1 MSQEKVDQSGDDLVD
16 QKDAGKSQMRKR
28 DGDSLKSDPGFVHL
42 HAHSAYSLL
51 EGAIQPK
58 RLQELAISDEQPA
71 LAITDRN
78 NLFGALEFSQN
89 AAGRGLQPIMGCMLA
104 VDFSVDLDLAIED
117 FKAHGCRPVE
127 SSGNGGNGQDGE
139 ARDQKTDIGAGIDA
153 GIDNDSGSGSR
164 DNSVPM
170 EQAKQVFD
178 ATPATNID
186 RDLKPDK
193 IGEAGAGETG
203 DKRAM
208 NVAKSGPAVSGPME
222 RVETKDYP
230 FVVLLAMNETGFANL
245 VKLVSR
251 AHLLPGGQDLPHVS
265 FNSLAVLSEGL
276 ILLTAGEEG
285 PLNQALV
292 SEKTD
297 MARKQLVALD
307 VVFGDRLYIELQRHQ
322 VDDRQIEAQ
331 LLNFAYEMDIALVAA
346 NQVYFATAQDHEA
359 HDALICIAAGNVVG
373 QDDRRHV
380 GADYY
385 FKSRAQMLELFSDL
399 PEALANSVEIARRC
413 NYRTHTRKP
422 ILPSFTT
429 GDDQEGS
436 NQAEF
441 DELRKLALRGLDER
455 LAIHG
460 IAEGF
465 ERSDYDERIEFE
477 LGIIEQMG
485 FPGYFLIVADFI
497 IWAKKRGIPVGPG
510 RGSGA
515 GSVVAWSLK
524 ITDLDP
530 MRFTLL
536 FERFLNPERLSMPDF
551 DVDFCQDRREEVIRY
566 VQQKYGRDRVAQII
580 TFGTLQARAVLRD
593 VGRVL
598 QMPYG
603 QVDRLC
609 KLVPANPANPVSL
622 AQAVDNEPKLMEA
635 RREEEIVEK
644 LFSIALRLEGL
655 YRHASTH
662 AAGIVI
668 GDRKLE
674 ELVPL
679 YRDPRSEMPVSQYNM
694 KWVEPAGLVK
704 FDFLGLKTLTVLKQ
718 TVTFVAQRGI
728 KIDLDALPIDD
739 AATFEMLTKGET
751 VGVFQLESA
760 GMRKAL
766 IGMKPDRFED
776 IIALVALYRPGPMDN
791 IPTYNARKNG
801 EEEPDYYHPK
811 IKEILDETYGVIIYQ
826 EQVLQIARVLSGYSL
841 GEADFLRKAMGK
853 KIKEEMDAQRA
864 RFVKGAVERAISNNQ
879 ANDIFDVLAKFAG
892 YGFNKAH
899 AAAYALISYQTAYL
913 KCHFPVE
920 FLAANMQLDAG
931 NTEKL
936 SIFHQDAR
944 QQKIEIVAPSVQTSH
959 TGFTVKD
966 AKIQYALAAI
976 KGVGEGAVEQI
987 IVERENNGMFTTIT
1001 DFFTRSHSRQLNRR
1015 TVENLICAGA
1025 FDCFGKPREAMLGGL
1040 DRLLGHANRT
1050 IQDRERGQSD
1060 MFGGDEA
1067 SEIELPRVEPW
1078 LPSQLLQR
1086 EHQSVGFYLSAH
1098 PLDEYKSALDN
1109 FRVQLYSDF
1118 EKSVRAGASA
1128 GKLAGTVISRQERN
1142 TRSGKRM
1149 GIITISDPSG
1159 QYEAVIF
1166 EESLDRYRE
1175 LLEPGQSVIIHSG
1188 ADMRPEGVSIRIL
1201 SVDSLEKEANK
1212 VQQDLR
1218 IFLRDEG
1225 PLENLAT
1232 LINTRGDGKVS
1243 FVVVQDNGAREV
1255 EIRLKNKVQVS
1266 NRIASALKAVPGVLD
1281 VELV

>member
-1 MSQEKVDQSGDDLVD
+1 MSTDNSSFPDKSVTNQKSARPRPQLPYKPVNKNSDTNEQILDNTNDDH
-16 QKDAGKSQMRKR
+16 GSP
-28 DGDSLKSDPGFVHL
+28 GSPGFIHL
-42 HAHSAYSLL
+42 HTHSAYSLL
-51 EGAIQPK
+51 EGAVQPK
-58 RLQELAISDEQPA
+58 RLQELAIADGQPA

-78 NLFGALEFSQN
+78 SLFGALEFSEK
-89 AAGRGLQPIMGCMLA
+89 ASELGLQPIMGSKLA
-104 VDFSVDLDLAIED
+104 VDFSD
-117 FKAHGCRPVE
+117 FENFDISRRNENSANSASDKATDSGTDSE
-127 SSGNGGNGQDGE
+127 S
-139 ARDQKTDIGAGIDA
+139 
-153 GIDNDSGSGSR
+153 DSGSDHLVKGGAR
-164 DNSVPM
+164 NGRR
-170 EQAKQVFD
+170 E
-178 ATPATNID
+178 ID
-186 RDLKPDK
+186 
-193 IGEAGAGETG
+193 
-203 DKRAM
+203 
-208 NVAKSGPAVSGPME
+208 
-222 RVETKDYP
+222 DYP
-230 FVVLLAMNETGFANL
+230 FVILLAINEVGFANL
-245 VKLVSR
+245 TKLVSR
-251 AHLLPGGQDLPHVS
+251 AHLIPNEMDVPHVS
-265 FNSLAVLSEGL
+265 VEELAALSDGL
-276 ILLTAGEEG
+276 ILLSGGEEG
-285 PLNQALV
+285 PLNKAFAMGNSDLGNSGIATIYCQNLY
-292 SEKTD
+292 SI
-297 MARKQLVALD
+297 
-307 VVFGDRLYIELQRHQ
+307 FGDRFYIELQRHA
-322 VDDRQIEAQ
+322 DDDPSIETA
-331 LLNFAYEMDIALVAA
+331 LLALAYEENIPLVAT
-346 NQVYFATAQDHEA
+346 NQVYFATEEDHEA
-359 HDALICIAAGNVVG
+359 HDALICIAEGNVVG

-380 GADYY
+380 SADHF
-385 FKSRAQMLELFSDL
+385 FKSRAQMKALFSDL
-399 PEALANSVEIARRC
+399 PEALENSIEIARRC
-413 NYRTHTRKP
+413 SYRTHTRQP
-422 ILPSFTT
+422 ILPNYTT
-429 GDDQEGS
+429 GENSGDS

-441 DELRKLALRGLDER
+441 DELKKLAEFGLDMR
-455 LAIHG
+455 LDNHG
-460 IAEGF
+460 LAEGF
-465 ERSDYDERIEFE
+465 TRSDYDDRLQFE
-477 LGIIEQMG
+477 LGIIEEMG

-497 IWAKKRGIPVGPG
+497 GWAKQQDIPVGPG

-551 DVDFCQDRREEVIRY
+551 DVDFCQDRREEVIHY
-566 VQQKYGRDRVAQII
+566 VQEKYGRDRVAQII

-609 KLVPANPANPVSL
+609 KLVPSNPANPVSL
-622 AQAVDNEPKLMEA
+622 AQAVDEEPKLMEA

-644 LFSIALRLEGL
+644 LFSISLRLEGL

-718 TVTFVAQRGI
+718 ALKFIAQRGI
-728 KIDLDALPIDD
+728 EIDLDALPIDD
-739 AATFEMLTKGET
+739 EPTFQMLTSGDT

-811 IKEILDETYGVIIYQ
+811 IKEILSETYGVIIYQ

-853 KIKEEMDAQRA
+853 KIKAEMDAQRT
-864 RFVKGAVERAISNNQ
+864 RFVEGAVEREISKTQ
-879 ANDIFDVLAKFAG
+879 ANEIFDVLAKFAG

-899 AAAYALISYQTAYL
+899 AAAYALISYQTAFL
-913 KCHFPVE
+913 KCHYPIE
-920 FLAANMQLDAG
+920 FLAANMQLDMG

-936 SIFHQDAR
+936 SIFHQDAG
-944 QQKIEIVAPSVQTSH
+944 QQKIEIVQPSVQTSQ
-959 TGFTVKD
+959 TGFSVKD
-966 AKIQYALAAI
+966 GKVVYALAAV
-976 KGVGEGAVEQI
+976 KGVGTGAVQQI
-987 IVERENNGMFTTIT
+987 IVERENNGQFSNLT
-1001 DFFTRSHSRQLNRR
+1001 DFFSRVESRQLNRR

-1025 FDCFGKPREAMLGGL
+1025 FDCFGRPREAMLAGL

-1050 IQDRERGQSD
+1050 LDDRERGQSD
-1060 MFGGDEA
+1060 MFGGAEA
-1067 SEIELPRVEPW
+1067 SEIELPTAKPW

-1086 EHQSVGFYLSAH
+1086 EFQSVGFYLSAH
-1098 PLDEYKSALDN
+1098 PLDEYRKALET
-1109 FRVQLYSDF
+1109 FRIQLYADF
-1118 EKSVRAGASA
+1118 EKSVRAGAGA
-1128 GKLAGTVISRQERN
+1128 GKLAGTVIARQERK

-1149 GIITISDPSG
+1149 GVITLSDPSG
-1159 QYEAVIF
+1159 QFEAVIF
-1166 EESLDRYRE
+1166 EEGLERYRDLFE
-1175 LLEPGQSVIIHSG
+1175 TGQSIIIQCG

-1201 SVDSLEKEANK
+1201 SAKSLETESNK

-1218 IFLRDEG
+1218 IFVRDDE
-1225 PLENLAT
+1225 AIDSIFS
-1232 LINTRGDGKVS
+1232 LIQGRGDGKVS
-1243 FVVVQDNGAREV
+1243 IVVVKNFGES
-1255 EIRLKNKVQVS
+1255 EIEIQLKNKINVTS
-1266 NRIASALKAVPGVLD
+1266 RIKSALIAASGVLD

>member
-1 MSQEKVDQSGDDLVD
+1 MSQGTTTKQSGDVSFPARSVRKTAKLPPDID
-16 QKDAGKSQMRKR
+16 GKTKKSINHDAGSNGQ
-28 DGDSLKSDPGFVHL
+28 GPGFIHL
-42 HAHSAYSLL
+42 HVHSAYSLL

-58 RLQELAISDEQPA
+58 RLQELAIADGQPA

-78 NLFGALEFSQN
+78 NLFGALEFSEK
-89 AAGRGLQPIMGCMLA
+89 ASSYGLQPIMGCKLS
-104 VDFSVDLDLAIED
+104 VDFSDIKNFDPDTPIEGNRGD
-117 FKAHGCRPVE
+117 NPTPVRE
-127 SSGNGGNGQDGE
+127 SRSQNANSKTGE
-139 ARDQKTDIGAGIDA
+139 
-153 GIDNDSGSGSR
+153 
-164 DNSVPM
+164 
-170 EQAKQVFD
+170 E
-178 ATPATNID
+178 
-186 RDLKPDK
+186 
-193 IGEAGAGETG
+193 
-203 DKRAM
+203 
-208 NVAKSGPAVSGPME
+208 
-222 RVETKDYP
+222 YP
-230 FVVLLAMNETGFANL
+230 FVVLLAQSETGFNNL
-245 VKLVSR
+245 TKLVSR
-251 AHLLPGGQDLPHVS
+251 AHLHSDDQDQPHVS
-265 FNSLAVLSEGL
+265 FDQLALLNEGL
-276 ILLTAGEEG
+276 ILLSGGNEG
-285 PLNQALV
+285 PLNIALMDRRPDCARVYCRSLHSVFGNRFYIEIQRHETDDPNIEV
-292 SEKTD
+292 SLLELAYD
-297 MARKQLVALD
+297 DEIPLVAT
-307 VVFGDRLYIELQRHQ
+307 
-322 VDDRQIEAQ
+322 
-331 LLNFAYEMDIALVAA
+331 
-346 NQVYFATAQDHEA
+346 NQVYFATAEDHEA
-359 HDALICIAAGNVVG
+359 HDALICIAGGNVVG
-373 QDDRRHV
+373 QDDRRHIS
-380 GADYY
+380 ADHF
-385 FKSRAQMLELFSDL
+385 FKSRAQMKELFSDL
-399 PEALANSVEIARRC
+399 PEALENSIEIARRC
-413 NYRTHTRKP
+413 NFRALTRKP
-422 ILPSFTT
+422 ILPNYTT
-429 GDDQEGS
+429 GNDSNNS

-441 DELRKLALRGLDER
+441 DELKQLAESGLDER
-455 LAIHG
+455 LEIHG
-460 IAEGF
+460 LADGF
-465 ERSDYDERIEFE
+465 ERPDYLDRLGYE
-477 LGIIEQMG
+477 LDIIEQMG

-497 IWAKKRGIPVGPG
+497 IWAKQHDIPVGPG

-566 VQQKYGRDRVAQII
+566 VQEKYGRDRVAQII

-622 AQAVDNEPKLMEA
+622 AQAVDDEPKLMEA

-644 LFSIALRLEGL
+644 LFSISLRLEGL

-718 TVTFVAQRGI
+718 ALMFIAQRGK
-728 KIDLDALPIDD
+728 KIDLDGLPIDD
-739 AATFEMLTKGET
+739 KETFEMLTRGDT

-801 EEEPDYYHPK
+801 EENPEYYHPK
-811 IKEILDETYGVIIYQ
+811 IKDILTETYGVIIYQ

-853 KIKEEMDAQRA
+853 KIKEEMDAQRV
-864 RFVKGAVERAISNNQ
+864 RFVEGAVERDISNTQ

-920 FLAANMQLDAG
+920 FLAANMQLDSG
-931 NTEKL
+931 NTDKL

-944 QQKIEIVAPSVQTSH
+944 QHEIEIVQPSVQTSL
-959 TGFTVKD
+959 TGFSVKNE
-966 AKIQYALAAI
+966 KILYALAAI
-976 KGVGEGAVEQI
+976 KGVGTGAVGQI
-987 IVERENNGMFTTIT
+987 IVEREEKGDFSSLT
-1001 DFFTRSHSRQLNRR
+1001 DFFSRVDSRLLNRR

-1025 FDCFGKPREAMLGGL
+1025 FDCFGKPREAMLAGM

-1050 IQDRERGQSD
+1050 LDDRERGQSD
-1060 MFGGDEA
+1060 MFGGAEA

-1086 EHQSVGFYLSAH
+1086 EFQSVGFYLSAH
-1098 PLDEYKSALDN
+1098 PLDEYRSVLET
-1109 FRVQLYSDF
+1109 FRVQLFGSF
-1118 EKSVRAGASA
+1118 EKSVKAGASA
-1128 GKLAGTVISRQERN
+1128 GKLAGTVTSRQERK

-1149 GIITISDPSG
+1149 GVVTISDPSG

-1166 EESLDRYRE
+1166 EEGLDRYRE
-1175 LLEPGQSVIIHSG
+1175 LLEPGQSVIIQCG

-1201 SVDSLEKEANK
+1201 SVQSLEAESNK
-1212 VQQDLR
+1212 IRHDLR
-1218 IFLRDEG
+1218 IFLRNDEAID
-1225 PLENLAT
+1225 NISS
-1232 LINTRGDGKVS
+1232 LIQKRGDGKVS
-1243 FVVVQDNGAREV
+1243 FVVIQDNGEREV
-1255 EIRLKNKVQVS
+1255 EIELKNKIHVS
-1266 NRIASALKAVPGVLD
+1266 NRIKSALKAVPGVLE